1 MNRPAWKLL
10 VEGLGKI
17 ERAEV
22 AVHPLMLFVGDNN
35 SGKSYLASLL
45 WGLVATPRTLPMP
58 VGEALS
64 ACEAWLTRRRAERE
78 HGLVY
83 ELSTEDRVLFTQ
95 LFNELIRKDDI
106 LVKQVFNSPAMTAAR
121 IEITPLHD
129 RAVSVGWEPVDREGH
144 VGDNV
149 LYLRDD
155 MVNHPR
161 LGESYRA
168 SVLKHLASM
177 CALGVSPGSGR
188 GSSMFYWEG
197 DPVYQGD
204 PIYLPASRSGFML
217 MYKAVAQRGYEEAV
231 QFPVNGEES
240 LRMSRPA
247 SEFVKLLAFEMTK
260 QEGPYAAEASLLENG
275 LDGRIELSSGPVGIN
290 EYAYRLA
297 GSLNILH
304 LSLAS
309 SLVTELAP
317 IILVLRHLSGF
328 PILVLEE
335 PEAHLHPKVQR
346 LLAQVIVR
354 LVRKGLYVWIT
365 THSENFCQQ
374 INDFMKIGAVP
385 DRAKLAAEMQK
396 TLGYAYGEQD
406 YLTPADVAGYEFVN
420 QGEHSVVRA
429 LAKHPDGLVMPTFN
443 REMVAI
449 AREVTFLEQ
458 QLDGEA

>member
-58 VGEALS
+58 AGGALS

-78 HGLVY
+78 HGIVY
-83 ELSTEDRVLFTQ
+83 ELSTEDRALFTR
-95 LFNELIRKDDI
+95 LFNELIREE
-106 LVKQVFNSPAMTAAR
+106 LVKHVFNNPGMTADR
-121 IEITPLHD
+121 IEVEPLHERAVKVAWEPLD
-129 RAVSVGWEPVDREGH
+129 RATHAGE
-144 VGDNV
+144 NV
-149 LYLRDD
+149 LYLRED
-155 MVNHPR
+155 MVSHSR
-161 LGESYRA
+161 QGESYRA
-168 SVLKHLASM
+168 FVLKHLASM
-177 CALGVSPGSGR
+177 VTLGLLPGKA
-188 GSSMFYWEG
+188 SSMFYEEG
-197 DPVYQGD
+197 NPYEGD
-204 PIYLPASRSGFML
+204 PIYLPASRSSFML
-217 MYKAVAQRGYEEAV
+217 LYKEVARRIFQSEPVPTMTRPTL
-231 QFPVNGEES
+231 QFID
-240 LRMSRPA
+240 
-247 SEFVKLLAFEMTK
+247 LLAFGLEK
-260 QEGPYAAEASLLENG
+260 REGPYAAEAALLERG
-275 LDGRIELSSGPVGIN
+275 LDGRVELSSGAVGIN
-290 EYAYRLA
+290 EYAYYPA
-297 GSLNILH
+297 GSSPPLSH

-385 DRAKLAAEMQK
+385 DRARLAAEMQK